1 MVDQTKHGIDEVQL
15 KNKIKKHQDDNYTLA
30 LVSAKVLDNANLRYL
45 ISSLEDILIER
56 KTDENI

>member
-15 KNKIKKHQDDNYTLA
+15 KNKIKKHQDDNFTLA
-30 LVSAKVLDNANLRYL
+30 LTSAKVLDNSNLRYL

-56 KTDENI
+56 KINENI